1 MSFQEKITLA
11 LTGILLA
18 VFGGYFALVLGEVAG
33 SPAHE
38 VAYRDL
44 MVPVVIALVI
54 VVAVVHVAN
63 AAISHADADLQ
74 DERDRQIGLRG
85 ERTAGYVL
93 AAGTVAGLS
102 LAMAGAETFWVA
114 QALLGTL
121 VLAELTEDVTRLTLY
136 RRGAGR

>member
-1 MSFQEKITLA
+1 MSR
-11 LTGILLA
+11 
-18 VFGGYFALVLGEVAG
+18 VLVAG